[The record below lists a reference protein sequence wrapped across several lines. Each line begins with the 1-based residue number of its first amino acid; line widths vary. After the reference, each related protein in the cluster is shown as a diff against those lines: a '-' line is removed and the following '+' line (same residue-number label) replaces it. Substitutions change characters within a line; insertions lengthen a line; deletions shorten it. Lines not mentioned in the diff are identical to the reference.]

1 MTRPRQ
7 CTTKIRARR
16 EETADEGVHYA
27 FGAALGIAYGMLAEA
42 EPRVT
47 MGARAAFGT
56 AVVLIADDLAV
67 PAFGWGKWP
76 AQASLRT
83 HAYGLA
89 SCVRF
94 CERGDAA
101 RGSRRAEEY
110 VVGPAGFEPATDGLK
125 VRCSTD

>member
-1 MTRPRQ
+1 M
-7 CTTKIRARR
+7 
-16 EETADEGVHYA
+16 HYA

-47 MGARAAFGT
+47 MGAGAAFGT

-89 SCVRF
+89 SHLVFGFITEATRRVVRGAL
-94 CERGDAA
+94 RGTWWALL
-101 RGSRRAEEY
+101 GSNQR
-110 VVGPAGFEPATDGLK
+110 PTD
-125 VRCSTD
+125 

>member
-27 FGAALGIAYGMLAEA
+27 FGAALGIACGMLAEA
-42 EPRVT
+42 ESRVT
-47 MGARAAFGT
+47 MGAGAAFGT

-67 PAFGWGKWP
+67 SAFGWGKWP

-89 SCVRF
+89 SHLVFGFITEATRRVVRGAL
-94 CERGDAA
+94 RGTWWALL
-101 RGSRRAEEY
+101 GSNQR
-110 VVGPAGFEPATDGLK
+110 PTD
-125 VRCSTD
+125 